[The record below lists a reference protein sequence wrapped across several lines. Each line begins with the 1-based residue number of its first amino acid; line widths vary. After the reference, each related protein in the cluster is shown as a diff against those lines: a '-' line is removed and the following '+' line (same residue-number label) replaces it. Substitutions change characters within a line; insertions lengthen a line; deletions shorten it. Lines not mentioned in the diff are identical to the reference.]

1 MSTILNSQEIAELR
15 ESFDEVPESLS
26 TLDVIELCE
35 GNIEQAISALAPQ
48 FGINITRT
56 DEKSIDK
63 YIQGFSRIIC
73 DDDFMDD
80 LMGGLLTA
88 AVGGLAAAGQIPTA
102 IATPIVLYVA
112 KKGVK
117 KWCSTQV

>member
-1 MSTILNSQEIAELR
+1 MSTILSLEELSQFR
-15 ESFDEVPESLS
+15 ESLSGVPESLA
-26 TLDVIELCE
+26 TLDVIELCD

-48 FGINITRT
+48 FGINITR
-56 DEKSIDK
+56 DSEKPIDK
-63 YIQGFSRIIC
+63 YIQGFSHIIC
-73 DDDFMDD
+73 DEDFIDD
-80 LMGGLLTA
+80 LMKDLL
-88 AVGGLAAAGQIPTA
+88 AVAIGALAAAGQIPTA

>member
-1 MSTILNSQEIAELR
+1 MATVLTTEEIAELR
-15 ESFDEVPESLS
+15 GSFDQVPESLS
-26 TLDVIELCE
+26 TLDVIELCD

-48 FGINITRT
+48 FGINITRA
-56 DEKSIDK
+56 DERPIDK
-63 YIQGFSRIIC
+63 YIQGFSHIIC
-73 DDDFMDD
+73 DEDFMDD

-88 AVGGLAAAGQIPTA
+88 AVAGLATAGQIPTA

-117 KWCSTQV
+117 KWCSTRT